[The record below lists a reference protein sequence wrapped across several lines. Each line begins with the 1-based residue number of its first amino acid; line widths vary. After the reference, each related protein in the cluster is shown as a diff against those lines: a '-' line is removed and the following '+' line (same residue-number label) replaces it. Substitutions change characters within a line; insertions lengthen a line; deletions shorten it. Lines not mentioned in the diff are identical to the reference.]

1 MMPCRQELLQ
11 KVYETGFA
19 LDDILL
25 YLDTHPTD
33 PDAMNYYRCMQ
44 QANQDAVRAYTQAFG
59 PLQFDQVDED
69 HWTWIKSPWP
79 WEGGNR

>member
-1 MMPCRQELLQ
+1 MCGCENDLMK

-33 PDAMNYYRCMQ
+33 VEAMTYYRYAQ
-44 QANQDAVRAYTQAFG
+44 QANRDAVRAYEQVYG
-59 PLQFDQVDED
+59 PLMITQVASDD
-69 HWTWIKSPWP
+69 WPWMKNPWP
-79 WEGGNR
+79 WEGGMH

>member
-1 MMPCRQELLQ
+1 MCGCENDLMK

-33 PDAMNYYRCMQ
+33 AEAMNFYRYAR
-44 QANQDAVRAYTQAFG
+44 QANREAVRAYEQVYG
-59 PLQFDQVDED
+59 PLMITQVDSKD
-69 HWTWIKSPWP
+69 WSWMKNPWP
-79 WEGGNR
+79 WEGGMH